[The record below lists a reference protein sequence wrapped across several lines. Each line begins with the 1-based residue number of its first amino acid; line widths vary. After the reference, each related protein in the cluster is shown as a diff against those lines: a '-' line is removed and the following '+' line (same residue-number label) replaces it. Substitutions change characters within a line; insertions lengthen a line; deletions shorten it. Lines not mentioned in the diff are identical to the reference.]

1 MIKRFLEIGQIVGT
15 HGVRGE
21 VRVNPWC
28 DSPEFIKNFKRL
40 YLDENGKEQIEVR
53 ACRPHGNVALL
64 SLSGVTTVEQAAA
77 MRGKVLYMRR
87 ADAHLPPG
95 HFFISE
101 LIGCDV
107 LDADDPALRYGTL
120 SDVSKTGANDVWH
133 VTNDAGQEFL
143 LPAIPLVV
151 IDTDVENNQ
160 VRIRPL
166 KGIFDDAD

>member
-21 VRVNPWC
+21 MRVDPWC
-28 DSPEFIKNFKRL
+28 DAPEFMRGFKRL
-40 YLDENGKEQIEVR
+40 YLDENGTQEVEVR

-77 MRGKVLYMRR
+77 MRGRVLYMRR
-87 ADAHLPPG
+87 ADARLPEG
-95 HFFISE
+95 HYFISE

>member
-1 MIKRFLEIGQIVGT
+1 MIKRFLQIGQIVGT

-21 VRVNPWC
+21 MRVDPWC
-28 DSPEFIKNFKRL
+28 DTPSFMKGFRQL
-40 YLDENGKEQIEVR
+40 YLDENGTTQLEVR

-64 SLSGVTTVEQAAA
+64 SVSGVDTVEQAAA

-87 ADAHLPPG
+87 ADAHLPRG
-95 HFFISE
+95 QYFITE

-107 LDADDPALRYGTL
+107 VDADDPALRYGTL

-133 VTNDAGQEFL
+133 VKNDAGQEYL
-143 LPAIPLVV
+143 LPAIPPVV
-151 IDTDVENNQ
+151 IETDVENNV

>member
-21 VRVNPWC
+21 VRVDPWC
-28 DSPEFIKNFKRL
+28 DTPAFIKGFRRL
-40 YLDENGKEQIEVR
+40 YLDANGTNEVEVR

-64 SLSGVTTVEQAAA
+64 SLSGVDTVEQAAA
-77 MRGKVLYMRR
+77 MRGKVLFMRR
-87 ADAHLPPG
+87 SDARLAKG

-133 VTNDAGQEFL
+133 VKNDAGQEFL
-143 LPAIPLVV
+143 LPAIPSVV
-151 IDTDVENNQ
+151 IDTDVEQNV